1 MNNLFELVLVMCF
14 KVIRMLFG
22 GGEVNIV
29 LVIVIESMFGFIQF
43 QENMCK
49 VDKNNFFMYEE

>member
-1 MNNLFELVLVMCF
+1 MNFVFNWKVKLFFLMNNLFELVLVMCF

-29 LVIVIESMFGFIQF
+29 LVIVIESMFGFI
-43 QENMCK
+43 
-49 VDKNNFFMYEE
+49 